1 MDRSSDVVFR
11 SIVGPFIHVLSMG
24 ILRTVLHWY
33 GGMTMSSLQDLCI
46 AMGKTN
52 FKRLLDF

>member
-24 ILRTVLHWY
+24 MLRTVLHWY
-33 GGMTMSSLQDLCI
+33 GGMTMPYLQDLCI
-46 AMGKTN
+46 TN
-52 FKRLLDF
+52 LKRLLNV